1 MTTAGKATSSDGAAV
16 PQYADSRAVLV
27 CRQNGSLYNPTLFSS
42 SFFITTI
49 CVAVEVLHPQMSF
62 CYCAVTT
69 SILLGFSG
77 YRAWGSPSKTC

>member
-16 PQYADSRAVLV
+16 PQYAYSRAVLV

-42 SFFITTI
+42 SFFITTM

-69 SILLGFSG
+69 SILLAGFFWIQSLG
-77 YRAWGSPSKTC
+77 LSI